1 MGKQEVGLKF
11 YWARYG
17 VFPKFC
23 KNQELMRIPSDCVK
37 LEDGWKINQGQDD
50 REYCPLSQNIKVQ
63 EIKNQIWGE
72 LQENMISQK

>member
-1 MGKQEVGLKF
+1 
-11 YWARYG
+11 
-17 VFPKFC
+17 
-23 KNQELMRIPSDCVK
+23 MRIPSDCVK

-72 LQENMISQK
+72 L